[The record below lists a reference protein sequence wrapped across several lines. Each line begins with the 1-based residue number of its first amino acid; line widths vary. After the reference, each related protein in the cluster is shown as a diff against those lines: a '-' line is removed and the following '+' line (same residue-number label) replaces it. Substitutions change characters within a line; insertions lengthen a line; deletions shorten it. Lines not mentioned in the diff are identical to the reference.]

1 MWLEKYN
8 NLTNAEKER
17 FSKVACY
24 LLSKNYVTREIYE
37 NKDKI
42 GKINA
47 DYRFIERY
55 FDIFSDYL
63 KVINFNLKINETYGF
78 IYLENDFGYN
88 KLRVDK
94 LTTLVLFTLRNIYD
108 EEKEKNTISNVV
120 YLTVGSLVYKLLELN
135 IVAKKPTMKD
145 ISDTLRLL
153 VNQNVIA
160 RIEGLVDESTCL
172 IAILPTITHIV
183 SNEKIDAIYSMIYSE
198 NEEETVEHE
207 VGEEIFNL

>member
-1 MWLEKYN
+1 
-8 NLTNAEKER
+8 
-17 FSKVACY
+17 
-24 LLSKNYVTREIYE
+24 
-37 NKDKI
+37 
-42 GKINA
+42 
-47 DYRFIERY
+47 
-55 FDIFSDYL
+55 
-63 KVINFNLKINETYGF
+63 
-78 IYLENDFGYN
+78 
-88 KLRVDK
+88 
-94 LTTLVLFTLRNIYD
+94 
-108 EEKEKNTISNVV
+108 
-120 YLTVGSLVYKLLELN
+120 
-135 IVAKKPTMKD
+135 MKD